1 MKEGEEEYKKGN
13 WQEAIELFERYLE
26 KEKGITK
33 TREEILY
40 KTGICYVKTGQ
51 EEKAKE
57 KMEQLLKEYPETIYR
72 DKAELEIGKI
82 YYEEGEKEKAKGVL
96 SRIRGSW
103 DKEVRGE
110 VEYYLFLISPPEKQQ
125 EKEKFYDNYISQ
137 YPESNKIPEILYLKA
152 ETLYNK
158 IENKEEY
165 TTKNIPQY
173 KQIKELLEK
182 ASKTGE
188 IETLKKI
195 YPLLITCYDHIAEYP
210 EKYKIM
216 KQYAE
221 LLYPEDKE
229 KQAEYLKEQ
238 ADKLMAQEETGE
250 AIIMYRKIAKEY
262 PDTEIAPE
270 VLFDVA
276 KIIYEEEKKVE
287 AVNQTIKEYEEI
299 IQKYPK
305 NKYAEDIYF
314 ILVKKYQELG
324 KINQAIKQ
332 LEDFLKTYPDSK
344 KYESA
349 LFLLGMM
356 YKENKS
362 QEQAKKVWEE
372 YLKKY
377 PEGVYYTV
385 VKTFLEE
392 GD

>member
-57 KMEQLLKEYPETIYR
+57 KTEQLLKEYPETIYR

-182 ASKTGE
+182 ASKTEE

>member
-182 ASKTGE
+182 ASKTEE

-195 YPLLITCYDHIAEYP
+195 YPLLITCYDHIAEYQ

>member
-1 MKEGEEEYKKGN
+1 MKKVIIFVIGFSLFGWGEVIILKNDSVYTGKIKEETEERVIIKTEIGDIGIPRDIIREIKYDWVKEGEEKYKKGN
-13 WQEAIELFERYLE
+13 WQEAIELFEKYLE

-51 EEKAKE
+51 EEKGKE

-82 YYEEGEKEKAKGVL
+82 YYEKGEKEKAKGIL
-96 SRIRGSW
+96 SKIKAR

-110 VEYYLFLISPPEKQQ
+110 AEYYLFLISPPEKQQ

-137 YPESNKIPEILYLKA
+137 YPESNKMPEILYLKA
-152 ETLYNK
+152 EALYNK

-195 YPLLITCYDHIAEYP
+195 YPLLITCYDHIAEYQ
-210 EKYKIM
+210 EKYKTM

-229 KQAEYLKEQ
+229 KQAEYLKQQ

-250 AIIMYRKIAKEY
+250 AIIMYRFIIARYPNTKCTRKTYLNIAEIFRDEGDIKGAINEYKKLLDNYPKSKEA
-262 PDTEIAPE
+262 EIVP
-270 VLFDVA
+270 F
-276 KIIYEEEKKVE
+276 
-287 AVNQTIKEYEEI
+287 EI
-299 IQKYPK
+299 IKMGEEPEK
-305 NKYAEDIYF
+305 
-314 ILVKKYQELG
+314 L
-324 KINQAIKQ
+324 
-332 LEDFLKTYPDSK
+332 LK
-344 KYESA
+344 
-349 LFLLGMM
+349 
-356 YKENKS
+356 
-362 QEQAKKVWEE
+362 
-372 YLKKY
+372 
-377 PEGVYYTV
+377 
-385 VKTFLEE
+385 
-392 GD
+392 